1 MDIVLVETKQQLKD
15 AYAVRMKVFV
25 EEQGVPQEIEIDGF
39 EDQAT
44 HFVVYDKEVPIGAGR
59 FRRLDEIGKVE
70 RICILDDF
78 RKTGAGKRLMEKI
91 EEVMKQQGLKKAKL
105 NAQTYAESF
114 YKRIGYKTISELFY
128 EANIPH
134 VTMEKILNRVG
145 G

>member
-105 NAQTYAESF
+105 NAQTHAESF
-114 YKRIGYKTISELFY
+114 YKRIGYTTVSELFY

-134 VTMEKILNRVG
+134 VTMEKIL
-145 G
+145 